1 MLQQRIQTF
10 LEVANC
16 LSFSTAARN
25 LYISQQ
31 AVTRQIA
38 SLEQE
43 LGLRLFYRT
52 TRQVTLTPAGSLLRD
67 SFSQINRQLQNDIRK
82 ARELNSSGKAL
93 LRVGFLSAL
102 SRKDIILPITDFLM
116 RNCPE
121 LELDIRLLDFV
132 VLRNQL
138 LDQQLDFCITTS
150 NDWRFWPG
158 IHTTVLQQKQF
169 QVVYSSRHPLADQ
182 KDITLQ
188 DLSAHTQLV
197 LPNDNMLSGI
207 EMWGRKIPF
216 SHVVACPD
224 ISTLM
229 VRLELGEGFALL
241 TKVIEGH
248 DAPNLHYWDVPFP
261 EAHAEIVCIC
271 QEHAREDI
279 TTLIQQIAH
288 NDLVQLKD

>member
-31 AVTRQIA
+31 AVTKQIA

-67 SFSQINRQLQNDIRK
+67 SFTQINRQIRSDIRK
-82 ARELNSSGKAL
+82 ARELNSSGKSL
-93 LRVGFLSAL
+93 LRVGFLSSL

-116 RNCPE
+116 QHCPDTA
-121 LELDIRLLDFV
+121 LDIRLLDFV
-132 VLRNQL
+132 VLRNSL
-138 LDQQLDFCITTS
+138 LDDQLDFCVTTS

-169 QVVYSSRHPLADQ
+169 QVVYSARHPLAAQ
-182 KDITLQ
+182 KQISPARPGHPYAADPAQRQYALRHRAVGEEDSILQ
-188 DLSAHTQLV
+188 GRG
-197 LPNDNMLSGI
+197 LPGYQHLDGTAGTGGGLCAADKG
-207 EMWGRKIPF
+207 
-216 SHVVACPD
+216 D
-224 ISTLM
+224 
-229 VRLELGEGFALL
+229 
-241 TKVIEGH
+241 
-248 DAPNLHYWDVPFP
+248 
-261 EAHAEIVCIC
+261 
-271 QEHAREDI
+271 
-279 TTLIQQIAH
+279 
-288 NDLVQLKD
+288 

>member
-31 AVTRQIA
+31 AVTKQIA

-67 SFSQINRQLQNDIRK
+67 SFTQINRQIRSDIRK
-82 ARELNSSGKAL
+82 ARELNSSGKSL
-93 LRVGFLSAL
+93 LRVGFLSSL

-116 RNCPE
+116 QHCPDTA
-121 LELDIRLLDFV
+121 LDIRLLDFV
-132 VLRNQL
+132 VLRNSL
-138 LDQQLDFCITTS
+138 LDDQLDFCVTTS

-169 QVVYSSRHPLADQ
+169 QVVYSARHPLAAQ
-182 KDITLQ
+182 KQITLQ
-188 DLSAHTQLV
+188 DLATHTQLT

-207 EMWGRKIPF
+207 EQWGRKIPF
-216 SHVVACPD
+216 SKVVACPD

-248 DAPNLHYWDVPFP
+248 DAPNLHYWPVPFP

-271 QEHAREDI
+271 REHPREEI
-279 TTLIQQIAH
+279 RALIQQIARSG
-288 NDLVQLKD
+288 LVHLGN

>member
-67 SFSQINRQLQNDIRK
+67 SFSQINRQIQNDIRK

-169 QVVYSSRHPLADQ
+169 QVVYSSRHPLAAQ